1 MSLSPQS
8 WQIHL
13 ALGACLA
20 GRWLVGASLA
30 LALFALLALS
40 GHFFP
45 SSDVARILW
54 SGVVL
59 ALVPTLYLGV
69 RLELDRHLF
78 AQLARTQ
85 THAESSEVLAGL
97 DQALADLGWKTTE
110 ETARPLLVR
119 VNGVSRLARR
129 LGVLILIQIIT
140 ALAAALIG

>member
-13 ALGACLA
+13 ALGVCLA
-20 GRWLVGASLA
+20 GRWLVVTRLA
-30 LALFALLALS
+30 MALFALLALS

-59 ALVPTLYLGV
+59 ALVPALYLGV

-85 THAESSEVLAGL
+85 THADSSEVLSGL
-97 DQALADLGWKTTE
+97 DQALADLGWKTSEGTV
-110 ETARPLLVR
+110 RPLLFRVR
-119 VNGVSRLARR
+119 GVTRLARR

-140 ALAAALIG
+140 ALAAALMG